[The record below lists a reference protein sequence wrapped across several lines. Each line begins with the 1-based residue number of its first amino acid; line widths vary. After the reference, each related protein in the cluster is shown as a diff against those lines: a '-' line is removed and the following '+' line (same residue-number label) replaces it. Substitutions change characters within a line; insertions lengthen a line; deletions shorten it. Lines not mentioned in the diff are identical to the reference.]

1 MTHIYK
7 ISVAFLI
14 CFSLTTMVFPM
25 NVFGELTGTYSIGSG
40 GDYETFTAAAN
51 DLMTQGVGDG
61 GVTFLVSPGNYPE
74 RFTLNTVT
82 GTSETSQI
90 IFQANG
96 GDVVIN
102 GTGTDATNN
111 AMVTLNGVSWVTFD
125 GINILD
131 GGTSPDDNVEYG
143 YLVTGTATQGSN
155 HNTIKNCSVE
165 LGRGDNPQLRFT
177 RGITFISNATQAS
190 GSNNFNT
197 ITNVSVDRTNNG
209 IDLRGKTD
217 FLGEIEFVDYGNVIS
232 DNKLGTI
239 VGLGNSAPGGL
250 EAANA
255 HGIHL
260 SAQKKVSVYDNV
272 IDSVSTSFVQ
282 PPILPMGA
290 RGMRLDAV
298 SGEVYNNKIN
308 YVQYH
313 SGGTGFAIGLR
324 INVLE
329 NDTLKLYNNFIS
341 NIWKSNE
348 YSIDGNDPSIY
359 VIGILLDKG
368 KGGGGLAKIHHNS
381 VVLENDTPSDYT
393 TAAIFSRAAGVG
405 PGVIPSEIY
414 NNIFI
419 NNLIPS
425 MNYSNVYGITS
436 YAMVEGNPNPG
447 TLTSDHNLFYVS
459 HPESVLIQKG
469 RGLGPSDLYDYDT
482 IADWFAATGN
492 DEHSISKS
500 VNFEDVA
507 AGDLHLAGASVSD
520 PELAGMPV
528 DWIDFDI
535 DYDPRADIPGKGA
548 DEYAPS
554 EDVVNLSGTVANAED
569 DSPLQGVEITIGEFQ
584 VFTNASGIYSLS
596 ILPGDY
602 DLEAFKEDFE
612 PFSMDVTIPD
622 EGTVIDFQLIPIP
635 IPMSDISGTIVG
647 SDAPGI
653 GLEGAQIQFTG
664 GEEYPPVFTDGDGY
678 FETELPADILY
689 SYRAVAFGYEPLEGT
704 LTPSEGEVDMGT
716 LTLDEFP
723 FQPLG
728 VHAVLGDD
736 AVFVSWDA
744 PVAGLFTDFRY
755 DGGVVSGHLGY
766 QGGAENSVM
775 GTVYRRDAILEE
787 VSWYLTGEGGPH
799 PLVNVFVFALDEAGL
814 PDRDEL
820 LYVATNVNNTDGEW
834 NGYTLG
840 EALDL
845 PDGFFAG
852 VSAVGFL
859 GLAFDSGEGEQWPFV
874 PNSQFATHN
883 FLQNDFV
890 TLESMNFEVNFM
902 LRGHGIDF
910 GPADY
915 DGFLAEVPVGTD
927 LSSGQ
932 SLTLAPTSSKTDK
945 SANPKV
951 PGQPYASG
959 LSNAD
964 AALLLSTDAFSG
976 PALYDD
982 HHLLSYFTLFG
993 SDVHVSRSG
1002 GDPAASRTPAGD
1014 QARVLESYRVYRLMA
1029 GQEGDSSDW
1038 VLLVSGH
1045 TSTEYTDADW
1055 TDLSEGEYVYA
1066 VLAEYTDG
1074 LLSLPAFSNPVEQ
1087 TDEPP
1092 IVLTVR
1098 VIQAGEGNAIEGAL
1112 VTVTHSEGETHEAST
1127 GTDGEVAFADI
1138 GSGMYSMLV
1147 TKAGYHDHEME
1158 GLEVTESIH
1167 VDVEMDIITG
1177 IDNPASH
1184 AVQVYPNPAREGFT
1198 VQSDRQ
1204 VNKIEVFDTFGR
1216 RHYLSSSETQ
1226 SVWVDTAS
1234 WQHGLYLVRVRADG
1248 ETMET
1253 IRVQIISPF

>member
-7 ISVAFLI
+7 TSVAFLI
-14 CFSLTTMVFPM
+14 CFSLTTMVLPM
-25 NVFGELTGTYSIGSG
+25 NVFGALTGTYSIGSG
-40 GDYETFTAAAN
+40 GDYETFTAAVN

-61 GVTFLVSPGNYPE
+61 GVTFLVSPGSYPE

-102 GTGTDATNN
+102 GSGTDATND

-131 GGTSPDDNVEYG
+131 GGSSPDDNVEYG
-143 YLVTGTATQGSN
+143 YLITGTATQGSN

-165 LGRGDNPQLRFT
+165 LGRGDNPQLRYT
-177 RGITFISNATQAS
+177 RGVTFISNATQAS

-197 ITNVSVDRTNNG
+197 ITNVSIDRTNNG
-209 IDLRGKTD
+209 IDLRGKTA
-217 FLGEIEFVDYGNVIS
+217 FFGEIEFVDYGNVIS

-359 VIGILLDKG
+359 VTGILLDKG
-368 KGGGGLAKIHHNS
+368 EGGGGLAKIYHNS

-469 RGLGPSDLYDYDT
+469 RGLGPSDLYDYET
-482 IADWFAATGN
+482 IADWYAATGN

-507 AGDLHLAGASVSD
+507 VGDLHLAGASVSD

-535 DYDPRADIPGKGA
+535 DYDPRAEIPGKGA
-548 DEYAPS
+548 DEYTPS
-554 EDVVNLSGTVANAED
+554 EDVVSLSGTVTNAED
-569 DSPLQGVEITIGEFQ
+569 ASPLQGVEITIGEFQ

-596 ILPGDY
+596 LLPGDY

-622 EGTVIDFQLIPIP
+622 EGAVIDFQLIPIP

-647 SDAPGI
+647 SDAPGT
-653 GLEGAQIQFTG
+653 GLDGAQIVFVG
-664 GEEYPPVFTDGDGY
+664 EEEYPPVFTDGDGY
-678 FETELPADILY
+678 FETELPADISY
-689 SYRAVAFGYEPLEGT
+689 SYRAVAVGYEPLEGT

-723 FQPLG
+723 FQPLD
-728 VHAVLGDD
+728 VHAVLGNEE
-736 AVFVSWDA
+736 VMVSWES
-744 PVAGLFTDFRY
+744 PVPGMFTDFRY

-766 QGGAENSVM
+766 QGGTENSVM

-799 PLVNVFVFALDEAGL
+799 PLVNIFVFALDEGGL

-820 LYVATNVNNTDGEW
+820 LYVATNVNNTEGEW
-834 NGYTLG
+834 NSYTLG
-840 EALDL
+840 EALVL
-845 PDGFFAG
+845 PEGFFVG

-859 GLAFDSGEGEQWPFV
+859 GLAFDDGEDAQWPFV
-874 PNSQFATHN
+874 PNTQFATVN

-890 TLESMNFEVNFM
+890 TLESMNFEVNFL

-915 DGFLAEVPVGTD
+915 DRSLAEAPAMLDDSSIESLAVSPASSLAGA
-927 LSSGQ
+927 LPGQESSGR
-932 SLTLAPTSSKTDK
+932 LYGW
-945 SANPKV
+945 V
-951 PGQPYASG
+951 P
-959 LSNAD
+959 SNAD
-964 AALLLSTDAFSG
+964 AALLFSTEAFSG
-976 PALYDD
+976 TDFYDD
-982 HHLLSYFTLFG
+982 QQLLSYFGFSDSGGHVTG
-993 SDVHVSRSG
+993 SAGDPSVSR
-1002 GDPAASRTPAGD
+1002 APAGN
-1014 QARVLESYRVYRLMA
+1014 QVRVLESYHVYRLLA
-1029 GQEGDSSDW
+1029 GEEADPEVW
-1038 VLLVSGH
+1038 VLLASEH
-1045 TSTEYTDADW
+1045 TSTDYTDTEW
-1055 TDLSEGEYVYA
+1055 MELSEGEYVYA

-1074 LLSLPAFSNPVEQ
+1074 VLSAPSFSNPVEHS
-1087 TDEPP
+1087 EESP
-1092 IVLTVR
+1092 IVLTVH
-1098 VIQAGEGNAIEGAL
+1098 VSQAGEGSAIEGAL
-1112 VTVTHSEGETHEAST
+1112 VSASHDGGETHEATT
-1127 GTDGEVAFADI
+1127 GADGEVAFSDMEP
-1138 GSGMYSMLV
+1138 GLYSLLV
-1147 TKAGYHDHEME
+1147 TREGYHDHEQE
-1158 GLEVTESIH
+1158 GLEVTESMH

-1177 IDNPASH
+1177 IDNPANH
-1184 AVQVYPNPAREGFT
+1184 TVQVYPNPAREGFT
-1198 VQSDRQ
+1198 VLSNREVDK
-1204 VNKIEVFDTFGR
+1204 VEVFDTSGR
-1216 RHYLSSSETQ
+1216 RNHLFFPVTTSA
-1226 SVWVDTAS
+1226 WVDTAS
-1234 WQHGLYLVRVRADG
+1234 WKPGLYLVRVHAEG
-1248 ETMET
+1248 EAIKT
-1253 IRVQIISPF
+1253 IRIQVVS